1 MKLVQH
7 STVRVLRQAKRL
19 LVAGPSLPNTAAT
32 PGTYGDATH
41 IPVLT
46 VDAKGRVTAASEAA
60 AEAGSVGVLDGIYLR
75 CADDNSVHYVTLVL
89 SQGIYTLSITQEPST

>member
-60 AEAGSVGVLDGIYLR
+60 AEAGSVGILDYLDLR
-75 CADDNSVHYVTLVL
+75 CADDGAILRLTVVK
-89 SQGIYTLSITQEPST
+89 SQGRYTLTLNPAP